1 MIQYAFRLIRVLHSD
16 RDVRQ
21 ISLGLALGMILGLTP
36 LFSLHNLVVLLLVL
50 FLRVNLSAAILSWLV
65 FSALAYAL
73 DPLFHRL
80 GLFVLTGVD
89 GLQGLW
95 TTLYNMPIVP
105 YTRFNNT
112 ILMGS
117 LIVSLAALY
126 PVYWGSRIG
135 IVRYRETVIE
145 RLSRSR
151 VVQVLRASTLY
162 RWYMRYS
169 ELRG

>member
-36 LFSLHNLVVLLLVL
+36 LYSLHNLVVLLLVL
-50 FLRVNLSAAILSWLV
+50 FLCVNLSAVILSWLV

-80 GLFVLTGVD
+80 GLFLLAGVG

-95 TTLYNMPIVP
+95 TTLYNTPIVP

-126 PVYWGSRIG
+126 PVYLGSRIG
-135 IVRYRETVIE
+135 VVRYRETVIE
-145 RLSRSR
+145 RLSRWR
-151 VVQVLRASTLY
+151 VVQVLKASTLY

>member
-1 MIQYAFRLIRVLHSD
+1 MIQDVFRLIRVLHSD

-36 LFSLHNLVVLLLVL
+36 LYSLHNLVVLLLVL
-50 FLRVNLSAAILSWLV
+50 FLRVNLSAVILSWLV

-80 GLFVLTGVD
+80 GLFLLTGVG

-135 IVRYRETVIE
+135 IVRYRETFIE
-145 RLSRSR
+145 RLSRWR
-151 VVQVLRASTLY
+151 VVHVLRASTLY